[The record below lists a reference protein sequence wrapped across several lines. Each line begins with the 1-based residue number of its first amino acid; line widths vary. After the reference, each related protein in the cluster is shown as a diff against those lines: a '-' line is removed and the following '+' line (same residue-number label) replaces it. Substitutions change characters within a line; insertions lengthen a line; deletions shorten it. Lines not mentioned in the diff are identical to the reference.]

1 MKIAIPYHA
10 LLAASH
16 ATATKDIRSY
26 LECVHINKDR
36 LQLEAADGHMLLS
49 LALPTAE
56 ALDENILIP
65 NNVVNQVLKAY
76 KPKKH
81 ESKWLYL
88 ENKNGDDQWTLG
100 DDGIKVAFT
109 KPDAKYPNFGALF
122 TQVNDSFV
130 DPFTKESLAYR
141 FDISIYK
148 RIDKIEKALESF
160 AIFGGTT
167 DLSKGI
173 KCAFRGLSLE
183 QAVMVLMP
191 MRVGIDGK
199 SYRNDYKDLAE
210 YLETQ
215 AKVST
220 ALSRY
225 TGYRK

>member
-10 LLAASH
+10 LLAASN
-16 ATATKDIRSY
+16 ATATKDVRSY
-26 LECVHINKDR
+26 LEGVHINKDR
-36 LQLEAADGHMLLS
+36 LQLEATDGHMLLS
-49 LALPTAE
+49 LALPTAA
-56 ALDENILIP
+56 ALDENVLIP
-65 NNVVNQVLKAY
+65 NHVVNQVLKAC
-76 KPKKH
+76 KLKKG

-88 ENKNGDDQWTLG
+88 VNTNGDDQWTLG
-100 DDGIKVAFT
+100 DDVIKVAFT
-109 KPDAKYPNFGALF
+109 KPDAKYPNFGELF
-122 TQVNDSFV
+122 RQLNDSFV
-130 DPFTKESLAYR
+130 DPFAKESLAYR

-167 DLSKGI
+167 DPSSGI
-173 KCAFRGLSLE
+173 KCAFRGLPLE
-183 QAVMVLMP
+183 QAVMVVMP
-191 MRVGIDGK
+191 MRLGIDGK

-225 TGYRK
+225 AGYR